1 MPGVRWS
8 AIAHV
13 ARNDIRLMLRDRGTV
28 FWSFVGPFLFM
39 MFFGVLFRDVPAEK
53 SSLTIRNVDT
63 SPAFATALTVLLRAD
78 SVSVKNADGATD
90 PADTFVLVIPVG
102 SSDSLQ
108 AGRLPHLVLRTPEDN
123 PTPREQTLRAQTLR
137 AILGAF
143 LGLTPADLHATLDEA
158 AVRARVVFEPTI
170 RLDRRKLAYAPPSFG
185 FQHTVPAYLV
195 MFLLMS
201 LMTSGAEILIAERR
215 AGQLRRA
222 QVSSTAASEILCGKF
237 LSRFAFAW
245 IQIAAMLGV
254 GILVFHVRFGTHPEA
269 LFACLAAIALCATG
283 MGLLFATLFRNADK
297 AGGFGSLIVMAM
309 AALGGCWWPLE
320 IVPGWMRKVAFLL
333 PTGWGYDGLNRVM
346 ALNSGLRDIV
356 PHVAVLL
363 GIAAVTLWLSI
374 RRLSR
379 VDS

>member
-1 MPGVRWS
+1 MPGIRWS
-8 AIAHV
+8 AVAHV
-13 ARNDIRLMLRDRGTV
+13 ARNDVRLMLRDRGTV

-39 MFFGVLFRDVPAEK
+39 TFFGLLFRDSPAVK
-53 SSLTIRNVDT
+53 TRLTIRNADV
-63 SPAFATALTVLLRAD
+63 SPAFATALTVLRRDD
-78 SVSVKNADGATD
+78 SISVKNAANGAD
-90 PADTFVLVIPVG
+90 PADAFVLVIPPG
-102 SSDSLQ
+102 SSDSLL
-108 AGRLPHLVLRTPEDN
+108 AGRLPHLVLHTPEEN

-143 LGLTPADLHATLDEA
+143 LGLTPADIHATLDEA
-158 AVRARVVFEPTI
+158 AVRARVTYEPAI
-170 RLDRRKLAYAPPSFG
+170 RLDKRTLDYAPPSFG

-195 MFLLMS
+195 MFLLMT

-237 LSRFAFAW
+237 LSRFGFAW

-254 GILVFHVRFGTHPEA
+254 GILGFRVHFGTHPEA
-269 LFACLAAIALCATG
+269 LFACLAALALCATG

-320 IVPGWMRKVAFLL
+320 IVPGWMRKIAFLL

-346 ALNSGLRDIV
+346 ALNSGLSDIA
-356 PHVAVLL
+356 PHLAVLL
-363 GIAAVTLWLSI
+363 GIAVVTLTLSI
-374 RRLSR
+374 RRLGR
-379 VDS
+379 AD